1 MTINEN
7 LARATSAAAG
17 EKRRAES
24 LASVL
29 LLLRRARESRSIK
42 ELGYLLTNDT
52 SLLVSYRSGLL
63 WIREEQGSGGR
74 LEAVSNLP
82 VPNRD
87 AALSRWISPL
97 FRYLCTHS
105 GNEPTIVDRA
115 SLPSELVAD
124 WAQYLPAQGLWLPLI
139 LPDGRHLGGL
149 LLVRK
154 PPFTG
159 AEQRL
164 LSHWIDGAALI
175 FEILGQKRSKKN
187 WKHFLTRRSI
197 FALGTTAILLSLF
210 FVPVRLNVLAPAEI
224 IPENP
229 VIVRATLSGVI
240 DSVEVSPNEMVKKG
254 QILARLDD
262 RELVTRLEVVR
273 QGYKVAQ
280 SELQQASRA
289 SISNQEAL
297 LKRSLFRIRVEQ
309 HRAEVSYI
317 EEQLS
322 RVILTAERNGI
333 VMFPDKESLRGRP
346 VRLGE
351 RIMMLADPSE
361 ASLEI
366 WIPPSDSINL
376 AGGAEVKMFLNID
389 PETPLPAFI
398 ERVAHQA
405 TLAEDGNFGYR
416 AKAFF
421 NSTEA
426 APRIGLRG
434 TAKVYGDSVSLGY
447 YLFRKPLTT
456 LRQAFG
462 I

>member
-1 MTINEN
+1 MNISEN

-24 LASVL
+24 LATVL
-29 LLLRRARESRSIK
+29 LLLRRARESNSIRD
-42 ELGYLLTNDT
+42 LGYLLTNDT
-52 SLLVSYRSGLL
+52 SLIVPYRSGLL
-63 WIREEQGSGGR
+63 WIRDEQGGGGK

-87 AALSRWISPL
+87 TALARWIAPL
-97 FRYLCTHS
+97 FRYLGTHS
-105 GNEPTIVDRA
+105 GNEPTIVDRT
-115 SLPSELVAD
+115 SLPPELAED
-124 WAQYLPAQGLWLPLI
+124 WAQYLPAQGLWLPLV
-139 LPDGRHLGGL
+139 LPDGRHSGGL
-149 LLVRK
+149 LLARK
-154 PPFTG
+154 APWTG

-164 LSHWIDGAALI
+164 LSHWIDGAAVTL
-175 FEILGQKRSKKN
+175 EILRRKGTKKL
-187 WKHFLTRRSI
+187 WKHLVSRRSI
-197 FALGTTAILLSLF
+197 FAVVIAAMLLNLL

-224 IPENP
+224 IPKDP
-229 VIVRATLSGVI
+229 IIVRAPLSGVI
-240 DSVEVSPNEMVKKG
+240 DSVEVAPNEMVEKG

-273 QGYKVAQ
+273 QGYKVVQ

-289 SISNQEAL
+289 SVSNQEAL
-297 LKRSLFRIRVEQ
+297 LKRALLRIRVEQ
-309 HRAEVSYI
+309 HRAEVAYI

-322 RVILTAERNGI
+322 RVILTAERSGI
-333 VMFPDKESLRGRP
+333 VMFPDKVSLRGRP

-361 ASLEI
+361 TSLEI

-376 AGGAEVKMFLNID
+376 ADGAEVRLFLNID
-389 PETPLPAFI
+389 PENPLPAFL
-398 ERVAHQA
+398 EQVAHQA

-416 AKAFF
+416 AEAFF
-421 NSTEA
+421 DSSVTV
-426 APRIGLRG
+426 PRIGLRG
-434 TAKVYGDSVSLGY
+434 TAKVYGDSVRLGY
-447 YLFRKPLTT
+447 YLFRKPLTS

>member
-1 MTINEN
+1 MNITEN

-24 LASVL
+24 LATVL
-29 LLLRRARESRSIK
+29 LLLRRARESHSIRD
-42 ELGYLLTNDT
+42 LGYLLANDT
-52 SLLVSYRSGLL
+52 SLLVPYRSGLL
-63 WIREEQGSGGR
+63 WLRDEQGGGGR

-82 VPNRD
+82 VPNRN
-87 AALSRWISPL
+87 AALARWISPL

-105 GNEPTIVDRA
+105 RNEPAVVDRA

-124 WAQYLPAQGLWLPLI
+124 WAQYLPAQGLWLPLV

-149 LLVRK
+149 LLAREA
-154 PPFTG
+154 PWTG

-164 LSHWIDGAALI
+164 LSHWIDGAAMTLDM
-175 FEILGQKRSKKN
+175 LRRRGRKKI
-187 WKHFLTRRSI
+187 WGRLVSRRLL
-197 FALGTTAILLSLF
+197 FTAGAAAILLGLL

-224 IPENP
+224 IPEDP
-229 VIVRATLSGVI
+229 IIVRAPLSGVI
-240 DSVEVSPNEMVKKG
+240 DSVEVAPNEMVETG
-254 QILARLDD
+254 QILVRLDD
-262 RELVTRLEVVR
+262 RELATRLEVAR
-273 QGYKVAQ
+273 QGFEVVQ

-289 SISNQEAL
+289 SVSNQEAL
-297 LKRSLFRIRVEQ
+297 LRRAVLRIRVEQ
-309 HRAEVSYI
+309 HRAEVAYI

-322 RVILTAERNGI
+322 RVILTADRNGV
-333 VMFPDKESLRGRP
+333 VMFPDRASLRGRP

-351 RIMMLADPSE
+351 RIMTLADPSA

-376 AGGAEVKMFLNID
+376 ADEAEVRLFLNID
-389 PETPLPAFI
+389 PENPLPARL

-416 AKAFF
+416 A
-421 NSTEA
+421 EA
-426 APRIGLRG
+426 VFDSHVPVPRIGLRG
-434 TAKVYGDSVSLGY
+434 TAKIYGDSVSLGY
-447 YLFRKPLTT
+447 YLFRRPLTT

-462 I
+462 T